1 MPSKKRHPAA
11 KTRKEPLSVKG
22 FKASGIACG
31 IKKGGLKDLAIIL
44 SDVPARVAGVYTT
57 NRVKAAP
64 VVLNRTRLSRGI
76 SRGVIINSGNAN
88 ACTGKRGLEDA
99 RRMAGITEQATGAAR
114 GHILVSSTG
123 VIGVPLPTEK
133 IEKGLPR
140 LVRGLSPAGWHSAA
154 EAIMTTDSFSK
165 IASAKAK
172 ISGRTVTV
180 VGIAKGAGMI
190 CPDMATMLAF
200 FATDANITGPALSKA
215 LRTAV
220 DRSFNRIT
228 VDNDTSTNDTVLIF
242 ANGLSGGNKISVRS
256 GGLGT
261 FSRLLNQVS
270 LSLAHMIVSDG
281 EGATKFL
288 EFHIKGAA
296 SEEDARLAARALA
309 GSLLVKT
316 AFFGGDP
323 NWGRI
328 MAVLGSSGIK
338 MREEKVNIT
347 FNKVPVVRRGLD
359 ANKQKEAA
367 RAIKAGEVNV
377 TVDLK
382 MGKSNY
388 KLWTTDLS
396 YDYVRINS
404 SYRT

>member
-1 MPSKKRHPAA
+1 
-11 KTRKEPLSVKG
+11 LSVQG
-22 FKASGIACG
+22 FRASGIACG
-31 IKKGGLKDLAIIL
+31 IKKGGLKDLALIL

-57 NRVKAAP
+57 NMVKAAP
-64 VVLNRTRLSRGI
+64 VVFDRTRLLRGV

-88 ACTGKRGLEDA
+88 ACTGKKGLEDA
-99 RRMAGITEQATGAAR
+99 RRMAEVTEKATGAAR

-123 VIGVPLPTEK
+123 VIGVPLPAKK

-140 LVRGLSPAGWHSAA
+140 LVRELSPAGWQEAA
-154 EAIMTTDSFSK
+154 EAIMTTDSYPK
-165 IASAKAK
+165 IAVARARVY
-172 ISGRTVTV
+172 GRTITV

-200 FATDANITGPALSKA
+200 FATDANIKGAALTRS

-220 DRSFNRIT
+220 DLSFNNIT

-242 ANGLSGGNKISVRS
+242 ANALSGGKEIGVSSRGFS
-256 GGLGT
+256 I
-261 FSRLLNQVS
+261 FSRLLNE
-270 LSLAHMIVSDG
+270 LCLNLAHMIVSDG
-281 EGATKFL
+281 EGATRFL
-288 EFHIKGAA
+288 EFYIKGAA
-296 SEEDARLAARALA
+296 SQKDARCAARAIA

-316 AFFGGDP
+316 AFFGGEP

-328 MAVLGSSGIK
+328 MAALGSSGVK
-338 MREEKVNIT
+338 MREGMVNIT
-347 FNKVPVVRRGLD
+347 FNKVPVVKGGVD
-359 ANKQKEAA
+359 TGKGKQAA
-367 RAIKAGEVNV
+367 RAIKAQKVNV
-377 TVDLK
+377 TIDLK
-382 MGKSNY
+382 MGKSSY